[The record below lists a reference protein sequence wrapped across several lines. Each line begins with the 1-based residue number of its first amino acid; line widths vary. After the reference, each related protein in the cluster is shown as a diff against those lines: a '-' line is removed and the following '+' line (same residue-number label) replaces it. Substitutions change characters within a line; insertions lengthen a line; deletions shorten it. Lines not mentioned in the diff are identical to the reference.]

1 MVKAKDNVSLL
12 YVKTKMYG
20 KEVYGMVDTGAT
32 LSAISRHTIEENGWE
47 NRLTRCQHRVT
58 VADNRSV
65 LITE

>member
-1 MVKAKDNVSLL
+1 
-12 YVKTKMYG
+12 MYG